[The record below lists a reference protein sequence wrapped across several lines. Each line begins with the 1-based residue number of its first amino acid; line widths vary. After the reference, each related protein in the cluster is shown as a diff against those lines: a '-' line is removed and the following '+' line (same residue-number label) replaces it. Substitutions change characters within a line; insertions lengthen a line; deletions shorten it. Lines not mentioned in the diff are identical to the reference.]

1 MMGKMRARISSAHL
15 IGVVALVFAVA
26 GGTALALPGVNSVNS
41 GDVVNNSLRG
51 KDVRN
56 NSLTGRDVRETT
68 LNCGAIPSAD
78 CSADDV
84 VEGGAGAPVP
94 GAPGAPG
101 AAAPTQAFNRLI
113 AAGDSSEVSVG
124 GFRLRANAIAGNT
137 CGFATLI
144 ASEPSR
150 WMSFNYTVGAP
161 NQDALAAG
169 GSIPLISDG
178 QMGKVVARADDGSGV
193 AVFEHTLDTNT
204 SPSGTR
210 CHFAGSAIG
219 G

>member
-1 MMGKMRARISSAHL
+1 VPPSNRA
-15 IGVVALVFAVA
+15 
-26 GGTALALPGVNSVNS
+26 
-41 GDVVNNSLRG
+41 
-51 KDVRN
+51 
-56 NSLTGRDVRETT
+56 GRDVRETT

-113 AAGDSSEVSVG
+113 AAGDSAEVSVG
-124 GFRLRANAIAGNT
+124 GFRLRANAVAGNT
-137 CGFATLI
+137 CDVATLI

-150 WMSFNYTVGAP
+150 WMSFNYTTPVTGFNQGA
-161 NQDALAAG
+161 LGTG

-193 AVFEHTLDTNT
+193 AVFEHTLDTGPV
-204 SPSGTR
+204 SPTGPSR